1 MVLCQDKHNNFMA
14 AFVQFAAQMTAAQL
28 ARFLFLTDST
38 LEEAISKSMP
48 DIKVQEVTLSDADND
63 SALEFVLNSV
73 GDGQREA
80 MTEELKD
87 ETMRAV
93 SILGGR
99 YSDLL
104 SLVRQLESGASPLEA
119 AEEIV
124 NQSIGIVKSLIFTD
138 SKDVKWNRVQL
149 WQTLSMLVDV
159 NERSRKRGAAG
170 LTSEK
175 GAKMLSPRDWL
186 GYDDCLFNVFQGDDI
201 ALRGLVR
208 ADLLRIES
216 RVNAQDRLRAGSPVL
231 MEAFRRLRASDKFS
245 AGMDIAVA
253 KAMVDK
259 EQKKIGEAEEEL
271 QRVSRLEGD
280 FVDREGKAAAVYGK
294 SRGSWWGESEEERG
308 RRLFKEEMAGRRQ
321 YLLGLLHD
329 SHAKVHK
336 FDLQRREAEALVK
349 RIQLDEGAGAN
360 AGAAHG

>member
-1 MVLCQDKHNNFMA
+1 M
-14 AFVQFAAQMTAAQL
+14 
-28 ARFLFLTDST
+28 S
-38 LEEAISKSMP
+38 
-48 DIKVQEVTLSDADND
+48 LSDADTS
-63 SALEFVLNSV
+63 SAMKFVLNSV
-73 GDGQREA
+73 SSGQKAA
-80 MTEELKD
+80 MSEELRD
-87 ETMRAV
+87 ETMSAV

-170 LTSEK
+170 LSTEK
-175 GAKMLSPRDWL
+175 GGHILSPRDWL
-186 GYDDCLFNVFQGDDI
+186 GYDDCLFNVFQGDDL

-231 MEAFRRLRASDKFS
+231 MEAFRRLRSSNKFS
-245 AGMDIAVA
+245 AGMDILVA
-253 KAMVDK
+253 KAMVEK

-280 FVDREGKAAAVYGK
+280 FVDREGKAVAVYGK
-294 SRGSWWGESEEERG
+294 SRGSWWGESEEEKS
-308 RRLFKEEMAGRRQ
+308 RRVFKEEMARRRA

-329 SHAKVHK
+329 SHGKVHK
-336 FDLQRREAEALVK
+336 FDQQRREAEALVK
-349 RIQLDEGAGAN
+349 QIQLDPHDVNYRDGT
-360 AGAAHG
+360 